1 VLNLIAPA
9 TGLEGRCAVV
19 PTGILKAP
27 VAPLASIIPE
37 VAVKAKVP
45 VVSAV
50 TCNAVP
56 DDVPADIVDAIMQSL
71 LMHQKMQN

>member
-1 VLNLIAPA
+1 VVFHLDIPA
-9 TGLEGRCAVV
+9 TGLAGRSAVV
-19 PTGILKAP
+19 PVGGIKAP
-27 VAPLASIIPE
+27 VAPAAVIIPE

-56 DDVPADIVDAIMQSL
+56 DDVPADIVDAIIRL
-71 LMHQKMQN
+71 